1 MLVHAWSTPTTLD
14 CTKRIVHYI
23 QGTKGHGLQLYRS
36 STDALTSYSDADW
49 AGCPDTRQFTS
60 GYCVYLGE
68 NLISWSSKRQQTI
81 SRSSAKAEYRGVAN
95 TVAETCFLR
104 NQLLELHLPITK
116 TTLIFCDNV
125 SSVYLASNPVKHQ
138 RTKHVELDLH
148 FVREKVA
155 LGQVKV
161 LHVPSSYQYADIFT
175 KGLSSSLFNAFR
187 TSLTVRSA
195 ADQTEGG

>member
-1 MLVHAWSTPTTLD
+1 MT
-14 CTKRIVHYI
+14 
-23 QGTKGHGLQLYRS
+23 
-36 STDALTSYSDADW
+36 
-49 AGCPDTRQFTS
+49 DTRRYTS

-81 SRSSAKAEYRGVAN
+81 SRSSAEAEYRGVAN

-104 NQLLELHLPITK
+104 NLLLELHFTIK
-116 TTLIFCDNV
+116 KATLIFCDNV
-125 SSVYLASNPVKHQ
+125 SSVHLASNPIKHQ

-175 KGLSSSLFNAFR
+175 KGLPSSLFIAFR
-187 TSLTVRSA
+187 SSLTVCSA

>member
-1 MLVHAWSTPTTLD
+1 M
-14 CTKRIVHYI
+14 
-23 QGTKGHGLQLYRS
+23 
-36 STDALTSYSDADW
+36 
-49 AGCPDTRQFTS
+49 PDTRHYTS
-60 GYCVYLGE
+60 RYCVYLGE

-81 SRSSAKAEYRGVAN
+81 SRSSAEAEYRGVAN

-104 NQLLELHLPITK
+104 NLLLELHFPIK
-116 TTLIFCDNV
+116 KATLIFCDNV
-125 SSVYLASNPVKHQ
+125 SSVHLASNPIKHQ

-148 FVREKVA
+148 FVCEKVA

-175 KGLSSSLFNAFR
+175 KGLPSSLFIAFR
-187 TSLTVRSA
+187 SSLTVCSA